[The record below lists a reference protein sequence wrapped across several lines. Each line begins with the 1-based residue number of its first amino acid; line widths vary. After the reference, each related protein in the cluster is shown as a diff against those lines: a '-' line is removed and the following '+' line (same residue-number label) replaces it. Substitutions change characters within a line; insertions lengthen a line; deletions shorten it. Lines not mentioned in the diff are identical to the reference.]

1 MSKQNQNFPATSI
14 GRSQG
19 ARLQSTS
26 SHEAHPL
33 LSASPTTPEHGSFTT
48 PTTVVNGNPRYVP
61 YTPRQRVA
69 PTATTTGTTVH
80 PSSPQGYQGDATS
93 KLQLMNMKAAAQS
106 IGLDTGT
113 VGWAMLE
120 KLVLENDQGEEWA
133 EIWNVVTSGK
143 VSARRIRYPCFTTSI
158 YRRSQA
164 TLLLPLEQFSNEK
177 FTPEYFRDHIVLYDG
192 PSRRQAQIVTFSG
205 LRGVLDECV
214 VRFGGELYVQR
225 QFYIGKS

>member
-1 MSKQNQNFPATSI
+1 MSKQNPQFPSTSI
-14 GRSQG
+14 GRAQG

-33 LSASPTTPEHGSFTT
+33 LSTSPTISEHNSGIA
-48 PTTVVNGNPRYVP
+48 TTVLSGNPRYVP

-80 PSSPQGYQGDATS
+80 PSSPQAYQGDATS

-120 KLVLENDQGEEWA
+120 KLVLESDHGEEWA
-133 EIWNVVTSGK
+133 EIWNIITSGK
-143 VSARRIRYPCFTTSI
+143 VSSCRFLSLLTPHQFIEERRPHSCY
-158 YRRSQA
+158 
-164 TLLLPLEQFSNEK
+164 L
-177 FTPEYFRDHIVLYDG
+177 
-192 PSRRQAQIVTFSG
+192 
-205 LRGVLDECV
+205 
-214 VRFGGELYVQR
+214 
-225 QFYIGKS
+225 